1 MLNGTGIKASKYK
14 EQFRHFASWGFVV
27 IGTEEVESWD
37 AVAADKSLEWML
49 KENDN
54 PSGLFFRKIDVAHI
68 GVMGHSQGGAGVFNA
83 ITELEHS
90 DRYKAAIA
98 LSPTHEEQAIQLK
111 WHYDL
116 TRIAIPTFIVAGTEG
131 FFEMKLVLPTEALQ
145 TMYKKI
151 PAPKAMAR
159 KRHCGHGE
167 MLYSADG
174 YTTAWFMWHLQNDKE
189 AAKAF
194 VGNQPELLNNK
205 LYVEQHRQ
213 GL

>member
-1 MLNGTGIKASKYK
+1 MLNGTGIRASQYK

-37 AVAADKSLEWML
+37 AVAADQSLEWIL
-49 KENDN
+49 KENHHA
-54 PSGLFFRKIDVAHI
+54 SSLFFHKIDADNI

-83 ITELEHS
+83 ITEMPHS
-90 DRYKAAIA
+90 TKYKAAVA
-98 LSPTHEEQAIQLK
+98 LSPTHEKQAFQLQ

-116 TRIAIPTFIVAGTEG
+116 TQISIPTFIAAGTEG
-131 FFEMKLVLPTEALQ
+131 FFEMKLVLPTEEMHA
-145 TMYKKI
+145 MYQKI
-151 PAPKAMAR
+151 TAPKAMAR

-174 YTTAWFMWHLQNDKE
+174 YTTAWFMWHLQEDKE

-194 VGNQPELLNNK
+194 IGNQPELLLNE
-205 LYVEQHRQ
+205 LYVEQQRQ
-213 GL
+213 DL